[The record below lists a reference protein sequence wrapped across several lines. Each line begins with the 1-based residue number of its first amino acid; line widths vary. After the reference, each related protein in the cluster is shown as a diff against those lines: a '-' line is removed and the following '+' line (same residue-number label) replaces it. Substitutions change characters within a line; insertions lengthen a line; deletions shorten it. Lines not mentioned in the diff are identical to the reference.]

1 MDQRDLFNEPAYGPT
16 PAARLTDPGTSHE
29 AAKDVRQTGVA
40 SRQSAVVLDLV
51 RRNPGRTSRE
61 LGELGSVGRHAV
73 ARRLPELERAG
84 AVHRAGARLCRI
96 ASRRATTWE
105 ASGP

>member
-1 MDQRDLFNEPAYGPT
+1 MNQQDLFNEPAYVPT
-16 PAARLTDPGTSHE
+16 PAARLTDPATSHE
-29 AAKDVRQTGVA
+29 AAKNVLESGVV
-40 SRQSAVVLDLV
+40 SRQSGLVLDMV
-51 RRNPGRTSRE
+51 RRNPGSTSRE
-61 LGELGSVGRHAV
+61 LGERGPVGRHAV

-105 ASGP
+105 ASGQ